1 MTRTFR
7 TAARFTGLAFLGI
20 AITGCV
26 SSEKYAARNLENSAL
41 VEQLANTQRDER
53 AARAEADAYKT
64 QLQMLGANG
73 NSKDAMLVNLQ
84 QQNSDLQ
91 RQLEELNRQY
101 EAAVSKVGTGAVLPV
116 ALTNVLEQFAQQYPE
131 LVDFD
136 SVKGIV
142 KFKSDMTFD
151 PGSAQVTPSAKQAAA
166 RFAQIL
172 NSPEARGYE
181 LMVVGHTDNTRV
193 SNPNTVKAGH
203 LDNWYLSAHRAIAVG
218 TELQRDGVSPER
230 MQVAGCAE
238 QRPVASNATT
248 QGKAQNRR
256 VEVLILPNTIRTGIA
271 RTSTPPAASRATPA
285 AGAIRRSDLNKD
297 TAGADQRPTFNK

>member
-64 QLQMLGANG
+64 QLQMLATNG
-73 NSKDAMLVNLQ
+73 NSKDAMQANLQ
-84 QQNSDLQ
+84 QQNLDLQ

-136 SVKGIV
+136 SAKGIV

-151 PGSAQVTPSAKQAAA
+151 AGSAQVTPSARQAAA

-218 TELQRDGVSPER
+218 TELQRDGVSAER

-271 RTSTPPAASRATPA
+271 RTATPQMGAARPAAASTPKRN
-285 AGAIRRSDLNKD
+285 DLNKD

>member
-7 TAARFTGLAFLGI
+7 NAGRFAGLAFLGF
-20 AITGCV
+20 ALTGCV
-26 SSEKYAARNLENSAL
+26 SNEKYQAQKMAHDAL
-41 VEQLANTQRDER
+41 VEQLADAQRGEST
-53 AARAEADAYKT
+53 AKAEADAYKN
-64 QLQMLGANG
+64 QLQMLGTNG

-84 QQNSDLQ
+84 QQNADLQ

-101 EAAVSKVGTGAVLPV
+101 EAAVSKVGTGQVLPP
-116 ALTNVLEQFAQQYPE
+116 ALTNVLEQFAQQYPD

-136 SVKGIV
+136 SSKGIV
-142 KFKSDMTFD
+142 KFKSDVTFAT
-151 PGSAQVTPSAKQAAA
+151 GSAEVTPNAKQAVG

-193 SNPNTVKAGH
+193 SNPNTIKAGH

-218 TELQRDGVSPER
+218 QELQRSNVSPER
-230 MQVAGCAE
+230 MQIAGCGE
-238 QRPVASNATT
+238 MRPVASNATT

-256 VEVLILPNTIRTGIA
+256 VEVLILPNTIRTGVA
-271 RTSTPPAASRATPA
+271 RSTPPSSPA
-285 AGAIRRSDLNKD
+285 RPAGAAAPRRTDLNKD